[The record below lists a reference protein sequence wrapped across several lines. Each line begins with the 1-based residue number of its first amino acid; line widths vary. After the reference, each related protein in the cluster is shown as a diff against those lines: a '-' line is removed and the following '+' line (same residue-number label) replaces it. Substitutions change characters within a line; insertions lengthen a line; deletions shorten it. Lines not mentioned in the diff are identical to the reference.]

1 MVLSGFQLFIV
12 GPPDII
18 DEESTFQKL
27 TEKDA
32 EVQQRLSAQ
41 DDALEGKSGGKL
53 LAVNTETGEIE
64 HTVELGTLPSWD
76 GLAGANGQ
84 LFLTTP
90 DGKVMCFGKK

>member
-1 MVLSGFQLFIV
+1 MVLAGFHLFIV

-32 EVQQRLSAQ
+32 EVQQLLSAQ

-64 HTVELGTLPSWD
+64 HTVELDTLPSWD

-84 LFLTTP
+84 LFLTTL
-90 DGKVMCFGKK
+90 DGKVMCFGKQ